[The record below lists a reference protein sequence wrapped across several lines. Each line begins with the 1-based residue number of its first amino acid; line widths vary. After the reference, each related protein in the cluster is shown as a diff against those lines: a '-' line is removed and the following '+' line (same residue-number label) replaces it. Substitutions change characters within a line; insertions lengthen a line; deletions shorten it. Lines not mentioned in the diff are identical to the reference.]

1 MFIVTEMDT
10 RARSLRNSEN
20 VSLCEID
27 FNNRFANIIELR
39 MEQGRRGVG
48 GLHSFA
54 SNSSLD
60 SLECTQLSADGDLGA
75 SHTEPNIKK

>member
-1 MFIVTEMDT
+1 MD
-10 RARSLRNSEN
+10 RKARSLRNGEN
-20 VSLCEID
+20 VSSCEIY
-27 FNNRFANIIELR
+27 FNHQFANIVELR

-60 SLECTQLSADGDLGA
+60 SLECTQFSADGDLGA